1 MFSRGF
7 TYFDKLQNEII
18 DDVVSDDGIA
28 RVDKAGGDGE
38 VYDKIKMRIDMLL
51 DSDEEYD

>member
-1 MFSRGF
+1 LFSRGF

-28 RVDKAGGDGE
+28 RVDKTCGDGE
-38 VYDKIKMRIDMLL
+38 IYDKIKMRIDMLL

>member
-1 MFSRGF
+1 LFSRGF